1 MSRCIA
7 NCYESRKVKMSYNF
21 KWREELYIW
30 KIKYVYNKMTA
41 SDIFHQIMSS
51 RLSVI
56 IFKYFGAETEYTKA
70 YAFNHSRLKK

>member
-1 MSRCIA
+1 
-7 NCYESRKVKMSYNF
+7 MSYNF

-56 IFKYFGAETEYTKA
+56 IFKYFGAETQYTKLMYSIA
-70 YAFNHSRLKK
+70 VGAKSNQQGLLL